1 MSACGI
7 DSRLF
12 SICKGVIHMR
22 IDAFNQVSQ
31 LYRTSGTK
39 KAGKTSTTAA
49 TDKVEISQIG
59 KDFQIAKQA
68 VSQASDIREDR
79 VNAIREQMNN
89 GTYNVSM
96 EDLADKLLGNY
107 YGRAI

>member
-1 MSACGI
+1 
-7 DSRLF
+7 
-12 SICKGVIHMR
+12 MR

-31 LYRTSGTK
+31 LYRSNGTK
-39 KAGKTSTTAA
+39 KINKTGTTMA

-68 VSQASDIREDR
+68 VSQVSDIREDR
-79 VNAIREQMNN
+79 VSAIREQMAS

-96 EDLADKLLGNY
+96 EDVADKLLGSY
-107 YGRAI
+107 FA